1 MQFYGL
7 RGKIKKTMKEVLKMQ
22 YEFEYAFPDAAA
34 GDFAGAASAF
44 IGIFLIVYLLVLGF
58 SLISYV
64 LNAVGMYRIA
74 KRRGIHHAWLAWI
87 PVGANWLLGS
97 ISDHYQYVAKQKV
110 TSRRKILLALSI
122 VSLVVSVLFS
132 ALCAVLSYAGEDAGV
147 FLGVGMMLFSC
158 FGVIGLSIATAVF
171 AYIAYYDLFQ
181 SCRPD
186 YSILFLILGII
197 FSVTM
202 PFFTFACSGYDRGMP
217 PRRVPQPPVQIPSP
231 QPEIQEEVP
240 VVETEV
246 VDDSE

>member
-1 MQFYGL
+1 
-7 RGKIKKTMKEVLKMQ
+7 MQ
-22 YEFEYAFPDAAA
+22 YKFEYAFPDAAA
-34 GDFAGAASAF
+34 ENFAGVASSF

-58 SLISYV
+58 SLVSYV

-110 TSRRKILLALSI
+110 TARRKILLALSI
-122 VSLVVSVLFS
+122 ASLVVSALFTALTTVLVI
-132 ALCAVLSYAGEDAGV
+132 LGEDDGL
-147 FLGVGMMLFSC
+147 FLGVGLMLAAC
-158 FGVIGLSIATAVF
+158 VGVMGLTIAIAVF
-171 AYIAYYDLFQ
+171 GYIAYYDLFQ

-186 YSILFLILGII
+186 YSILFLVLGIL

-202 PFFTFACSGYDRGMP
+202 PFFVFACSGYDRGMP
-217 PRRVPQPPVQIPSP
+217 ARRVPQPPVQIPYP
-231 QPEIQEEVP
+231 QPEAQEEAP
-240 VVETEV
+240 AVETEV

>member
-1 MQFYGL
+1 
-7 RGKIKKTMKEVLKMQ
+7 MQ

-122 VSLVVSVLFS
+122 ASLVVSALFTALFTVLTI
-132 ALCAVLSYAGEDAGV
+132 AGEDAGV
-147 FLGVGMMLFSC
+147 FLGLGLMLVSC
-158 FGVIGLSIATAVF
+158 LGIMGLTIAAAAF
-171 AYIAYYDLFQ
+171 FYISYYDLFQ

-186 YSILFLILGII
+186 YSVLFLVLGII

-202 PFFTFACSGYDRGMP
+202 PFFVFACSGYDRGMP
-217 PRRVPQPPVQIPSP
+217 ARRVPQPPVQIPSP
-231 QPEIQEEVP
+231 QPEAQAEETP
-240 VVETEV
+240 AAETEAA
-246 VDDSE
+246 DDSE